1 MSVLSNLP
9 VMPNRIAI
17 ACEYLYFL
25 GSDGGD
31 TDSIIKQLSP
41 LKPETELKL
50 ETEEKLTGSTIASAV
65 ISEMEKLK
73 LLVTSEGS
81 LKLTD
86 EIRILAPKS
95 GDWHEILRPL
105 LCERMTSP
113 DLVGLYEQNE
123 LPEALAWL
131 IGQDPLNPPSR
142 SGGLHVELISQ
153 QLGEADSLRTSIG
166 NDSRYQNLL
175 YWARY
180 FGFVEWLTF
189 NSINVVIPDPT
200 SAILRELPKIFGAN
214 KVELPFNIF
223 IQRLGEIYPVL
234 DGGRARVE
242 LEARLNNSFQRQDHQ
257 LLRSTSL
264 SLKRLELR
272 RIIEMSSDSDAEAW
286 VLDLGNEMPV
296 VSRIKFNGGALV

>member
-17 ACEYLYFL
+17 ACEFLYFL
-25 GSDGGD
+25 GPDGGD
-31 TDSIIKQLSP
+31 ADSIIKQLSP
-41 LKPETELKL
+41 LKPEA
-50 ETEEKLTGSTIASAV
+50 EEKSTGSTIASAV

-73 LLVTSEGS
+73 LLVTYEGS

-86 EIRILAPKS
+86 EIRSLAPKS

-113 DLVGLYEQNE
+113 DLVGLYEQSE

-142 SGGLHVELISQ
+142 AGGLHVELISQ

-180 FGFVEWLTF
+180 FGLAEWFTL

-200 SAILRELPKIFGAN
+200 NAILRKLTKIFGAN
-214 KVELPFNIF
+214 NAELPFNLF
-223 IQRLGEIYPVL
+223 VQRLGEIYPVL
-234 DGGRARVE
+234 DGGRARLE
-242 LEARLNNSFQRQDHQ
+242 LEARLNKPFQRQEHQ

-272 RIIEMSSDSDAEAW
+272 KIIEMSTDSDAEAW

-296 VSRIKFNGGALV
+296 VSRIKFIGGALV